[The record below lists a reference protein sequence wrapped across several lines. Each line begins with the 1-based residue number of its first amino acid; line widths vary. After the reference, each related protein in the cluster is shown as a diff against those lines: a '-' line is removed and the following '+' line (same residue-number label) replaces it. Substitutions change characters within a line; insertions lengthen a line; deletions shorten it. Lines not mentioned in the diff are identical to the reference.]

1 MELSVFVWTGP
12 LPEVTAYRLL
22 VAEAAEAAEAGSAI
36 SLVRSFLGSGKC
48 LDMAD
53 SSSRTLLA
61 LCSGGGAGAGPGVG
75 VAGAGGL
82 LALDPA
88 GEAESSLSPWLAV
101 STGACNTAGYI
112 LGCPLELSTKVR
124 EAFT

>member
-1 MELSVFVWTGP
+1 M
-12 LPEVTAYRLL
+12 
-22 VAEAAEAAEAGSAI
+22 AEAAEAGSVI

-75 VAGAGGL
+75 GGSQEQ
-82 LALDPA
+82 LAQWHSLAMSMHPGFLQHDWWNMDTV
-88 GEAESSLSPWLAV
+88 SSHTPHTGLSP
-101 STGACNTAGYI
+101 
-112 LGCPLELSTKVR
+112 
-124 EAFT
+124 